1 MSCRSILLYDHDHQI
16 TKTHSIGA
24 ITTNLQETPSIW
36 AIKVKLQRLIL
47 LVPSQPI
54 YKKLLLY
61 ELSKSNYKR
70 FILLVP
76 SQPIYKK
83 LLLYKLSKSNYKRLI
98 LLVPSQ
104 PIYKKFLLYELSKSN
119 YKRLIL
125 LVPSRPIYKKLLLY
139 ELSKSNY
146 KRLLLSEQLWS
157 NWVDERMNKIYE
169 QNEFRYYLYF
179 GIHHQN
185 FHNLPSVVW
194 YW

>member
-70 FILLVP
+70 LILLVP

-83 LLLYKLSKSNYKRLI
+83 L
-98 LLVPSQ
+98 
-104 PIYKKFLLYELSKSN
+104 LLYELSKSN